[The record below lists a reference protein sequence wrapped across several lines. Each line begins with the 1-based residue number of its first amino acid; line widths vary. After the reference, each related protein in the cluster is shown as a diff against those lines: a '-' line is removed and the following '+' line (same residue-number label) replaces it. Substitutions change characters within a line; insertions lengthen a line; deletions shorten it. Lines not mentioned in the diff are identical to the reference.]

1 MTDQGQGYPPH
12 GEPGAGGPP
21 PDPSQQVPQQP
32 QYPGQPGYGQGQQPR
47 YPGQPGYGE
56 AGQSQQPQY
65 PGQPGYGESG
75 QPYYPTQQ
83 FPAQPEYPGQPGYGQ
98 AQQPQYP
105 GQPGYGTPPP
115 GYPPP
120 GYGGPGG
127 PTGPGG
133 PGGVGAAGGGKNRKG
148 LLAAGAAAV
157 VVAAAVVAYFIFSGG
172 SASASTPKDAV
183 KKLLEAGKSND
194 VNAAKKVL
202 CQGDIAIGTATELG
216 SSGKVLSYKIGKQS
230 KKNGV
235 TVIEVTAST
244 SKDPAPSSAE
254 FPVVKEGGSWKV
266 CFTKLLPTGLPTG
279 LPSAPSNTVLPPTDT
294 GSPSDTGAP
303 TDTGF
308 PSSSGLPSGLPSGI
322 SICSGSSSAL
332 TAAEAYVGAA
342 EIGLTDYAQS
352 CVYQNSVPASVTAS
366 LKDTLYVPP
375 SGASS
380 GDTFVF
386 KAVNGNGTVTVK
398 ITKEADGHFYV
409 TGVQKG

>member
-1 MTDQGQGYPPH
+1 MTDQGQGYPPY
-12 GEPGAGGPP
+12 GEPGAGGQP
-21 PDPSQQVPQQP
+21 PDPTQQFPQQP
-32 QYPGQPGYGQGQQPR
+32 QYPGQPGYGEPHQPQQPQ
-47 YPGQPGYGE
+47 YPTQQFP
-56 AGQSQQPQY
+56 AQPQY
-65 PGQPGYGESG
+65 PGQPGYG
-75 QPYYPTQQ
+75 QP
-83 FPAQPEYPGQPGYGQ
+83 
-98 AQQPQYP
+98 QQPQYP

-133 PGGVGAAGGGKNRKG
+133 PGGVGAAGGGMNRKG

-194 VNAAKKVL
+194 INAAKKVL
-202 CQGDIAIGTATELG
+202 CKGDIALGTATDLG
-216 SSGKVLSYKIGKQS
+216 SSGKILSYTIGKES

-244 SKDPAPSSAE
+244 SKDPTPSSAE

-279 LPSAPSNTVLPPTDT
+279 LPSAPTDSGPPTDT

-322 SICSGSSSAL
+322 SICSASSSAL
-332 TAAEAYVGAA
+332 TAAEAYIGAA

-386 KAVNGNGTVTVK
+386 KSVKGDSTVTVK